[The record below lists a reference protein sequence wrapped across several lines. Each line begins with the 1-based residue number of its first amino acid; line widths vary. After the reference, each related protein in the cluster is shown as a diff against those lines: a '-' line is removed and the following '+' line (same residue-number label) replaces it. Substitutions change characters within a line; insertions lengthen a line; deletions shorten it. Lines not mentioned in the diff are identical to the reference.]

1 MTPLPISL
9 TQINPDEVLRYMG
22 TPPDQAGAD
31 LRALAETCAREV
43 LSAARPR
50 WAWRALGLTFEG
62 DGVRLEGGLLLPGND
77 LREHLAGCDRAAVF
91 CATLGAEV
99 DGLVRRWERLDMGR
113 ALALD
118 CCASAGV
125 EELCDQIA
133 DRSTASRG
141 DVQVVVDGLLY
152 ILKQRLQKGET
163 VQLGDLGHFQA
174 VIGSKG
180 TKLEADFNASLIKR
194 PRIVF
199 RPSVTLKSVTGLAK
213 FEKIVPDAPAP
224 GGGDSESPDEI

>member
-1 MTPLPISL
+1 MPIKYRL
-9 TQINPDEVLRYMG
+9 VLRKDMTKGAAAGSKLYYAVNKSTG
-22 TPPDQAGAD
+22 T
-31 LRALAETCAREV
+31 
-43 LSAARPR
+43 
-50 WAWRALGLTFEG
+50 
-62 DGVRLEGGLLLPGND
+62 
-77 LREHLAGCDRAAVF
+77 CDF
-91 CATLGAEV
+91 
-99 DGLVRRWERLDMGR
+99 
-113 ALALD
+113 
-118 CCASAGV
+118 

-141 DVQVVVDGLLY
+141 DVQVVVDG
-152 ILKQRLQKGET
+152 RLQKGET

-180 TKLEADFNASLIKR
+180 TKLESDFNASLIKR

>member
-1 MTPLPISL
+1 MTKGAAAGSKLYYAVNKS
-9 TQINPDEVLRYMG
+9 TG
-22 TPPDQAGAD
+22 T
-31 LRALAETCAREV
+31 
-43 LSAARPR
+43 
-50 WAWRALGLTFEG
+50 
-62 DGVRLEGGLLLPGND
+62 
-77 LREHLAGCDRAAVF
+77 CDF
-91 CATLGAEV
+91 
-99 DGLVRRWERLDMGR
+99 
-113 ALALD
+113 
-118 CCASAGV
+118 

-174 VIGSKG
+174 VIGS
-180 TKLEADFNASLIKR
+180 NASLIKR

>member
-1 MTPLPISL
+1 MSYLYDVINKTPDIMPIKYRL
-9 TQINPDEVLRYMG
+9 VLRKDMTKGAAAGSKLYYAVNKSTG
-22 TPPDQAGAD
+22 T
-31 LRALAETCAREV
+31 
-43 LSAARPR
+43 
-50 WAWRALGLTFEG
+50 
-62 DGVRLEGGLLLPGND
+62 
-77 LREHLAGCDRAAVF
+77 CDF
-91 CATLGAEV
+91 
-99 DGLVRRWERLDMGR
+99 
-113 ALALD
+113 
-118 CCASAGV
+118 

-180 TKLEADFNASLIKR
+180 TKLESDFNASLIKR

-199 RPSVTLKSVTGLAK
+199 RPSVTLKSVTGRTR
-213 FEKIVPDAPAP
+213 P
-224 GGGDSESPDEI
+224 GRRRQRIPRRNLTQGSPR

>member
-1 MTPLPISL
+1 MSYLYNVIKKTPDIMPIKYRL
-9 TQINPDEVLRYMG
+9 VLRKDMTKGAAASSKLYYAVNKSTG
-22 TPPDQAGAD
+22 T
-31 LRALAETCAREV
+31 
-43 LSAARPR
+43 
-50 WAWRALGLTFEG
+50 
-62 DGVRLEGGLLLPGND
+62 
-77 LREHLAGCDRAAVF
+77 CDF
-91 CATLGAEV
+91 
-99 DGLVRRWERLDMGR
+99 
-113 ALALD
+113 
-118 CCASAGV
+118 

-141 DVQVVVDGLLY
+141 DVHVVVDGLLY

-180 TKLEADFNASLIKR
+180 TKLESDFNASLIKR

-199 RPSVTLKSVTGLAK
+199 RPSVTLKSVTSLVK

-224 GGGDSESPDEI
+224 GGSDSESPDEI

>member
-1 MTPLPISL
+1 MTKGAAAGSKLYYAVN
-9 TQINPDEVLRYMG
+9 QVHRHLRFR
-22 TPPDQAGAD
+22 GA
-31 LRALAETCAREV
+31 V
-43 LSAARPR
+43 RP
-50 WAWRALGLTFEG
+50 
-62 DGVRLEGGLLLPGND
+62 
-77 LREHLAGCDRAAVF
+77 
-91 CATLGAEV
+91 
-99 DGLVRRWERLDMGR
+99 
-113 ALALD
+113 
-118 CCASAGV
+118 
-125 EELCDQIA
+125 QIA

-180 TKLEADFNASLIKR
+180 TKLESDFNASLIKR

>member
-1 MTPLPISL
+1 MSYLYDVINKTPDIMPIKYRL
-9 TQINPDEVLRYMG
+9 VLRKDMTKGAAAGSKLYYAVNKSTG
-22 TPPDQAGAD
+22 T
-31 LRALAETCAREV
+31 
-43 LSAARPR
+43 
-50 WAWRALGLTFEG
+50 
-62 DGVRLEGGLLLPGND
+62 
-77 LREHLAGCDRAAVF
+77 CDF
-91 CATLGAEV
+91 
-99 DGLVRRWERLDMGR
+99 
-113 ALALD
+113 
-118 CCASAGV
+118 

-180 TKLEADFNASLIKR
+180 TKLESDFNASL
-194 PRIVF
+194 F

>member
-1 MTPLPISL
+1 MPIKYRL
-9 TQINPDEVLRYMG
+9 VLRKDMTKGAAAGSKLYYAVNKSTG
-22 TPPDQAGAD
+22 T
-31 LRALAETCAREV
+31 
-43 LSAARPR
+43 
-50 WAWRALGLTFEG
+50 
-62 DGVRLEGGLLLPGND
+62 
-77 LREHLAGCDRAAVF
+77 CDF
-91 CATLGAEV
+91 
-99 DGLVRRWERLDMGR
+99 
-113 ALALD
+113 
-118 CCASAGV
+118 

-180 TKLEADFNASLIKR
+180 TKLESDFNASLIKR

-224 GGGDSESPDEI
+224 GGGDSESPDEIRLKAPLDEKRCTPADGAIRSVGGDAIRTPPAAPSTFR